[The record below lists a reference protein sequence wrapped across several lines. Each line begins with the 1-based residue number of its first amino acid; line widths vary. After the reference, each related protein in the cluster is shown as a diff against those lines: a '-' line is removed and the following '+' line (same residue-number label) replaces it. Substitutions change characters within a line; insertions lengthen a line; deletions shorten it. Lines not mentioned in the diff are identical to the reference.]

1 MNLHRLLLER
11 NKNNNP
17 IKVGLIGAG
26 KFGTM
31 FLSQART
38 TTGIHIV
45 GIADL
50 NVEQAKKNCLKSG
63 WKQEKFEAGSYEEAL
78 AKGKT
83 FIGEDSERLIKTH
96 GIEVIVE
103 ATGNPTTGISHC
115 LQCIENG
122 VHIVMVNV
130 EADVLA
136 GPLLA
141 SKALKAGVCYSLA
154 YGDQPALICEHVDW
168 ARAIGFEVTC
178 AGKGTRYLPSYHE
191 STPDTVWENFGWD
204 LEVVRRGGLNPKMFN
219 SFIDG
224 TKSGIEM
231 TAVCNATGLTPQS
244 DGLSFP
250 PASRF
255 ELADICK
262 PKEFGGKVEK
272 SGTTEV
278 VSSLQRD
285 GTSVPNHL
293 QVGTYVVVEADTDY
307 VKYCFEEYT
316 MLPDQ
321 SFRFAALYRP
331 IHLIGLE
338 LGISIAST
346 VLRNEPTGSPLGFQ
360 SDVVTTA
367 KKKLHQGEILDGE
380 GGYCVWGRQMPAIES
395 IKAGCLPLGLA
406 NEVKLN
412 RDVSAGEQICWKDVE
427 IDMNQQAVKI
437 RREMENLFS

>member
-11 NKNNNP
+11 HQNNNP

-50 NVEQAKKNCLKSG
+50 DIQKAKENCLRSG
-63 WKQEKFEAGSYEEAL
+63 WKKEQFEAQTYEQAL
-78 AKGKT
+78 EKNSTCIA
-83 FIGEDSERLIKTH
+83 EDSEKLIKTQ
-96 GIEVIVE
+96 GIEVIIE
-103 ATGNPTTGISHC
+103 ATGNPIIGISHC

-141 SKALKAGVCYSLA
+141 SKAKKAGVCYSLA

-168 ARAIGFEVTC
+168 ARAVGFKVTC
-178 AGKGTRYLPSYHE
+178 AGKGVRYLPDFHT
-191 STPDTVWENFGWD
+191 STPDTVWQNFGWD
-204 LEVVRRGGLNPKMFN
+204 LDVVKRGGLNPKMFN

-224 TKSGIEM
+224 TKASIEM
-231 TAVCNATGLTPQS
+231 AAVCNATGLIPQS
-244 DGLSFP
+244 NGLSFP
-250 PASRF
+250 PSSRF

-262 PKEFGGKVEK
+262 PKEFGGKLEHF
-272 SGTTEV
+272 GTTEV
-278 VSSLQRD
+278 VSSLNRN
-285 GTSVPNHL
+285 GKYVENHL
-293 QVGTYVVVEADTDY
+293 QVGTFVVVEADSEY
-307 VKYCFEEYT
+307 VRNCFEEYT
-316 MLPDQ
+316 MLPDK
-321 SFRFAALYRP
+321 SFRFSALYRP

-338 LGISIAST
+338 LGISVAST

-360 SDVVTTA
+360 SDIVATA
-367 KKKLHQGEILDGE
+367 KKKLNQGEILDGE
-380 GGYCVWGRQMPAIES
+380 GGYCVWGKQMPANES
-395 IKAGCLPLGLA
+395 IKRDLIPIGLA
-406 NEVKLN
+406 NEVRLK
-412 RDVSAGEQICWKDVE
+412 RDILMGEHICWNDVE
-427 IDMNQQAVKI
+427 INMNQQAVKI
-437 RREMENLFS
+437 RREMEDLFS